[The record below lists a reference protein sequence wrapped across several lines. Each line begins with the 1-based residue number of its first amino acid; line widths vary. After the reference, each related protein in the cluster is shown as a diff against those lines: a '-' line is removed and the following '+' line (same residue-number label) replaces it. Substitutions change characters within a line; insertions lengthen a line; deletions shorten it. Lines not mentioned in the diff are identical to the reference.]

1 MMRKVL
7 DNILMIFS
15 GLQVF
20 LYLLVFMLLAGG
32 YLFLITQNLILSV
45 ILSLLVSVVGF
56 FYVVFLPKKLERE
69 QHLFSE
75 LHKYATTMTLDRKS
89 TRLNS
94 SHVAISYAVFCLNTK
109 K

>member
-32 YLFLITQNLILSV
+32 YLVLITQNLILSV
-45 ILSLLVSVVGF
+45 ILSLLVSVEGF
-56 FYVVFLPKKLERE
+56 FYVVFLLKKLERE
-69 QHLFSE
+69 QHLFCD
-75 LHKYATTMTLDRKS
+75 LHQYETTMTFYMLSGYNFMQFLVVYTWR
-89 TRLNS
+89 
-94 SHVAISYAVFCLNTK
+94 
-109 K
+109 